1 MGNIIITVSW
11 RPNTNDVMIKDRLRA
26 LAIHHNL
33 STDNG
38 EGMGYRDYTGK
49 TTFNADISGLRL
61 AFNYD
66 KQKLKVE
73 QYGQECIVLLDLL
86 NVTDPQFHIDQLAL

>member
-11 RPNTNDVMIKDRLRA
+11 QPNTIDVMIKEKLRA
-26 LAIHHNL
+26 LAIDHHL

-38 EGMGYRDYTGK
+38 PSMGYRDYTGK
-49 TTFNADISGLRL
+49 STFNADISGWRL

-66 KQKLKVE
+66 AQKSKVE
-73 QYGQECIVLLDLL
+73 QYGQECLVLLNRL
-86 NVTDPQFHIDQLAL
+86 NVNDPQFHIDQLVL